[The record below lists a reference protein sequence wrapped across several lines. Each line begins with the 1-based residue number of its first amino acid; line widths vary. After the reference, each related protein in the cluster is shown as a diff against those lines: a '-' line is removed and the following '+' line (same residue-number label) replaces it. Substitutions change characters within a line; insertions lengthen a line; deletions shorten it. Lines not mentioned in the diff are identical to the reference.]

1 MLLHNTYLCT
11 IIVVVIDT
19 SLDDHV
25 LLLERDRVRSDL
37 PLCRVFPP
45 THPAPQDYL
54 WILVHIVG
62 KEDEK
67 WERVDHRRWRKTLVK
82 YHASLPE
89 APSYDVYRDSS
100 KKQKTGDGTGD
111 GDGGNDGH
119 RHGHD
124 I

>member
-1 MLLHNTYLCT
+1 M
-11 IIVVVIDT
+11 
-19 SLDDHV
+19 
-25 LLLERDRVRSDL
+25 RSDL

-111 GDGGNDGH
+111 GDGEVFGGDAAGPFVHGVMEEEDSAFYCFDGT
-119 RHGHD
+119 R
-124 I
+124 